1 MILTNEQRLEFLK
14 SYNDLRS
21 IVQTIHECQDLWV
34 SDLRKL
40 EELEGL
46 LHTALKFVPQT
57 DSDGRSMHYLDWV
70 LAEDKES
77 EDEDV

>member
-21 IVQTIHECQDLWV
+21 TIQTIWECQDLWM

-40 EELEGL
+40 EDLQNL
-46 LHTALKFVPQT
+46 MAVAMKFVPQE
-57 DSDGRSMHYLDWV
+57 DDEGSRLHYHDWV
-70 LAEDKES
+70 LANAEE
-77 EDEDV
+77 EE